1 MIYLDHH
8 AVSIPH
14 PEVLRAMD
22 EAREHAW
29 ANASS
34 AHRLGR
40 ESRRYLE
47 MARTRVARSIGADE
61 NEIVFT
67 GTGSEACRIGVHGL
81 LGIKRVLMGPLEHP
95 AMSGAIA
102 SRGLPIEHLPLEPLL
117 AGELPM
123 AGEGDLVALNWANH
137 ETGTILP
144 IPELARAAKERGAR
158 VFVDGIQALGR
169 LPIELSQLAIDAM
182 AIAGQKIGGP
192 TGAAALYIRRSAPFE
207 SPDSGGGEERGRRP
221 GTPDVERIHGFGV
234 AASLLGE
241 RLEKAP
247 AIAAFRDE
255 LEAALVDLGGLV
267 NGAET
272 ARIATV
278 TNISFPGRRGP
289 ILVAALDLEGV
300 AASFGAACSSGVDEP
315 SKNLLALYP
324 GEIDRAHSAIRFSL
338 GPETGPREI
347 ERAIR
352 AMEAILSRRSA
363 SSAS

>member
-14 PEVLRAMD
+14 PEVLRAMA
-22 EAREHAW
+22 EAREHTW

-47 MARTRVARSIGADE
+47 TARTRLARALGASE
-61 NEIVFT
+61 SEIVFT
-67 GTGSEACRIGVHGL
+67 STGSEACRLGIHGL
-81 LGIKRVLMGPLEHP
+81 LGVKRILMAPLEHP

-102 SRGLPIEHLPLEPLL
+102 TSGLPFEMLPLEPLL
-117 AGELPM
+117 AGELP
-123 AGEGDLVALNWANH
+123 AAREGDLLALNWANH

-144 IPELARAAKERGAR
+144 VEKLAQAAAERGAR
-158 VFVDGIQALGR
+158 IFIDAIQALGR
-169 LPIELSQLAIDAM
+169 LPIDLSALSIDALS
-182 AIAGQKIGGP
+182 IAGQKIGGP
-192 TGAAALYIRRSAPFE
+192 TGASALYIRRSTPFD

-221 GTPDVERIHGFGV
+221 GTPDVERIHGLGV
-234 AASLLGE
+234 AASLLE
-241 RLEKAP
+241 ARLAETKR
-247 AIAAFRDE
+247 IAALRDA
-255 LEAALVDLGGLV
+255 LEAGLVELGGVV

-272 ARIATV
+272 ERIATV
-278 TNISFPGRRGP
+278 TNVSFLGRRGP

-324 GEIDRAHSAIRFSL
+324 GELERAHSAVRFSL
-338 GPETGPREI
+338 GPETTERDI
-347 ERAIR
+347 EGALR
-352 AMEAILSRRSA
+352 AMKAILSRRQRA
-363 SSAS
+363 